1 MKLDP
6 SDKIG
11 AHFYALVQLWFL
23 PYVLQTFTENVV
35 QDLWNAG
42 IEDVKVAQVTHFATS
57 TCQQVIC
64 DQMELLVAKFI
75 ALFHFVGLKKINE
88 DPLLQV
94 YVTFI
99 MNDVQSS

>member
-1 MKLDP
+1 MVLDF
-6 SDKIG
+6 
-11 AHFYALVQLWFL
+11 HFYSLQLWFL

-42 IEDVKVAQVTHFATS
+42 IEDVKVAQVTHFAMS

-64 DQMELLVAKFI
+64 DQMKLLAAKFI

-88 DPLLQV
+88 KTPF
-94 YVTFI
+94 YRFTKTFH
-99 MNDVQSS
+99 NDVQSS